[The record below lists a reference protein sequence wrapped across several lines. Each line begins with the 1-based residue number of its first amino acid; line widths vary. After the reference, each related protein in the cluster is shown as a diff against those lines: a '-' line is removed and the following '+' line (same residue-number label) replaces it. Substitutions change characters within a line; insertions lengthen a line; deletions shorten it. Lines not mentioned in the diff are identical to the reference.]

1 MIVTATEP
9 FKNIN
14 NYPDEQAIKDEI
26 AKTGKHIFV
35 DAENLARE
43 AGNLKAFN
51 TVMLGAAAN
60 YIGISKDALEKAIE
74 SYFSAKGEA
83 VVQLNIKAFRLGA
96 AAI

>member
-1 MIVTATEP
+1 M
-9 FKNIN
+9 
-14 NYPDEQAIKDEI
+14 
-26 AKTGKHIFV
+26 

-60 YIGISKDALEKAIE
+60 YIGIRHEALEKAIE

-83 VVQLNIKAFRLGA
+83 VIQLNIKAFRLGTA
-96 AAI
+96 TI